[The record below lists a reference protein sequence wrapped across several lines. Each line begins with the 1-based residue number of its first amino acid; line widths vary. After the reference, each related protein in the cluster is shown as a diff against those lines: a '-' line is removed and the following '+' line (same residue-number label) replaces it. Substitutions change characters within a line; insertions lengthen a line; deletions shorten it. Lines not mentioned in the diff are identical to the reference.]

1 MLWKFIEC
9 YFQVNFPLSFKC
21 YNTSHFLKM
30 LACTK
35 ANCCDSVRPC
45 EASMAPP
52 AGSLVPGSKAKNH
65 SSIFFCFLYTFI
77 LKSQVNIQTSKA
89 SYISTFKHTCPYFVQ
104 IVTSVTPND
113 SDRTSPSL
121 NLLQWIVQI
130 FCNFTAFA
138 FVQRN
143 SRNGT
148 KLTYWFISSNGDV
161 KED

>member
-1 MLWKFIEC
+1 MNAIFRLIFPFHLNVII
-9 YFQVNFPLSFKC
+9 QVI
-21 YNTSHFLKM
+21 FLKM

-77 LKSQVNIQTSKA
+77 LKSQVNIQTIKA

-148 KLTYWFISSNGDV
+148 KRMY
-161 KED
+161 